1 MFCLTLGSF
10 YGIMCNME
18 KVIGYI
24 GMTTGLLGS
33 WFVASGDLALAGWLL
48 FAVSN
53 FAWVVQGTLCKNWP
67 LVIMQA
73 GFIGSTLLGI
83 MNNA

>member
-1 MFCLTLGSF
+1 
-10 YGIMCNME
+10 ME
-18 KVIGYI
+18 KQIGYI
-24 GMTTGLLGS
+24 GMVTGLLGS

-53 FAWVVQGTLCKNWP
+53 FAWVVQGTLTKNWP

-73 GFIGSTLLGI
+73 GFIGSTMLGI
-83 MNNA
+83 INNA

>member
-1 MFCLTLGSF
+1 MD
-10 YGIMCNME
+10 

-24 GMTTGLLGS
+24 GMVTGLLGS

-53 FAWVVQGTLCKNWP
+53 FAWVVQGTLTKNTDQK
-67 LVIMQA
+67 LAA
-73 GFIGSTLLGI
+73 GYHASRFHWFNYVGVNQQCL
-83 MNNA
+83 NK